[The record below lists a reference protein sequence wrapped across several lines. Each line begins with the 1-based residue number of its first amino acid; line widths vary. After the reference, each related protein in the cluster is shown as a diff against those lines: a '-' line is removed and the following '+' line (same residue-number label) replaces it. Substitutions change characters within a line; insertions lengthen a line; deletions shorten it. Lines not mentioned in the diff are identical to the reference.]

1 MTLFSLQTLHAI
13 GWTLLHFVWQ
23 GAALAALL
31 AAMLMT
37 SRNANV
43 RYMLGIATLILMM
56 AAPVVTFFWLDH
68 AATTTATVEMSVAAS
83 ASDSLALDQ
92 AAPSS
97 ERFVHALAAE
107 ANRQDLMLWLVQA
120 WFVGV
125 MLLSARTAGGLLW
138 LARARR
144 GSIEPLSDE
153 MYRQCLVL
161 QRRMGLHRR
170 IRYGQCSWLDA
181 PAVLGWFQP
190 IVLVTAQAMTGL
202 SPQQLQAII
211 AHELA
216 HIRRYDAFVNLLQI
230 AAEMLLFY
238 HPAVWWVSRRIRIE
252 REVCCDHAA
261 LAACGEPVS
270 YARALTLMEE
280 WRTAP
285 SLLMAA
291 NRGPLAERVL
301 RLLGLQGT
309 SARSRLA
316 GVGVSITCVAAALFA
331 GNVLVAADIMR
342 CSSSKSRRHNRS
354 RPLPRPSL
362 RQHR

>member
-1 MTLFSLQTLHAI
+1 
-13 GWTLLHFVWQ
+13 
-23 GAALAALL
+23 
-31 AAMLMT
+31 
-37 SRNANV
+37 
-43 RYMLGIATLILMM
+43 
-56 AAPVVTFFWLDH
+56 
-68 AATTTATVEMSVAAS
+68 
-83 ASDSLALDQ
+83 
-92 AAPSS
+92 
-97 ERFVHALAAE
+97 
-107 ANRQDLMLWLVQA
+107 
-120 WFVGV
+120 
-125 MLLSARTAGGLLW
+125 
-138 LARARR
+138 
-144 GSIEPLSDE
+144 
-153 MYRQCLVL
+153 
-161 QRRMGLHRR
+161 
-170 IRYGQCSWLDA
+170 
-181 PAVLGWFQP
+181 VLGWFQP

-216 HIRRYDAFVNLLQI
+216 HIRRFDAFVNLFQI

-331 GNVLVAADIMR
+331 GNVLVAAAGATEDVQAPSDTIVAAPEVETAQPVVAPAPTTPPAPVTAPPAQDVR
-342 CSSSKSRRHNRS
+342 APKQVPPPPAAPEAPDRPAQATPKRSSYIKSLAAAGLSNLTADELIAMKIHGVTADYVDQTRRFVVD
-354 RPLPRPSL
+354 PSIDDLIAMKVHGITPQFIREIQSAGLDTRVANDFIAARLQGITPEVVKSAIDQGFGDLTLDRLVML
-362 RQHR
+362 RNTGVI